1 MKFEDM
7 REIMLEWIEEDEKAF
22 IKALISVE
30 KDIDDEEV
38 LDAIYESYI
47 NDDLMGL
54 LDENF
59 DYLIEELTE
68 K

>member
-7 REIMLEWIEEDEKAF
+7 RETMLEWIEEDEKAF

-30 KDIDDEEV
+30 KEVEDEEA

-47 NDDLMGL
+47 NDDVMGL

-59 DYLIEELTE
+59 DYLVDEFTE
-68 K
+68 